1 MMKETYETLE
11 LEIVKFDSEVLME
24 MSGLDN
30 DGELPPEWGGVPD
43 YRCRMKKKWIV
54 IIVVILLICGVV
66 ILVVNFLGGKDTPST
81 KKNTSNSTI
90 QIETQEESIEELNE
104 SNSYETE
111 AIEEENSEESVKD
124 VLQNFDNEVEVPKEW
139 GE

>member
-1 MMKETYETLE
+1 
-11 LEIVKFDSEVLME
+11 
-24 MSGLDN
+24 
-30 DGELPPEWGGVPD
+30 
-43 YRCRMKKKWIV
+43 MKKKWIV
-54 IIVVILLICGVV
+54 IIVVILLICGVL

-104 SNSYETE
+104 SNSDETE
-111 AIEEENSEESVKD
+111 GIEEENSEESVKD
-124 VLQNFDNEVEVPKEW
+124 ALQNFDNEVEVPKEW

>member
-1 MMKETYETLE
+1 
-11 LEIVKFDSEVLME
+11 
-24 MSGLDN
+24 
-30 DGELPPEWGGVPD
+30 
-43 YRCRMKKKWIV
+43 MKKKWIV

-104 SNSYETE
+104 SKSYETE
-111 AIEEENSEESVKD
+111 GIEEENSEESVKD

>member
-1 MMKETYETLE
+1 
-11 LEIVKFDSEVLME
+11 
-24 MSGLDN
+24 
-30 DGELPPEWGGVPD
+30 
-43 YRCRMKKKWIV
+43 MKKKWIV

-111 AIEEENSEESVKD
+111 GIEEENSEESVKD

>member
-1 MMKETYETLE
+1 
-11 LEIVKFDSEVLME
+11 
-24 MSGLDN
+24 
-30 DGELPPEWGGVPD
+30 
-43 YRCRMKKKWIV
+43 MKKKWIV

-81 KKNTSNSTI
+81 KKNASNSTI

-104 SNSYETE
+104 SNSDETE
-111 AIEEENSEESVKD
+111 GIEEENSEESVKD
-124 VLQNFDNEVEVPKEW
+124 ALQNFDNEVEVPKEW

>member
-1 MMKETYETLE
+1 
-11 LEIVKFDSEVLME
+11 
-24 MSGLDN
+24 
-30 DGELPPEWGGVPD
+30 
-43 YRCRMKKKWIV
+43 MKKKWIV

-104 SNSYETE
+104 SNSDETE
-111 AIEEENSEESVKD
+111 GIEEENSEESVKD
-124 VLQNFDNEVEVPKEW
+124 ALQNFDNEVEVPKEW